1 MRTWTTKGLYRWTRD
16 LHLYLGLYLCPFV
29 LVFAISTILLNH
41 AWKPGAVTPRR
52 SVFKELVVPAE
63 LERAQ
68 GMDRV
73 REARK
78 ILAQVGVSGE
88 IDFIRAI
95 PRENLIVIPVMKPG
109 EETTIRLNVLSREA
123 VVEVRETGIGEAL
136 VYLHRSPGP
145 HNVNVRGNWG
155 YMRAWRWL
163 ADATVYLVLFLS
175 VSGVY
180 LWIFLPAE
188 RRLGIILTTAGCVS
202 VGLLVYAIV
211 RG

>member
-1 MRTWTTKGLYRWTRD
+1 MTAKGLYRWTRD
-16 LHLYLGLYLCPFV
+16 LHLYLGLYLCPFA

-52 SVFKELVVPAE
+52 TVFKEVAVPAE
-63 LERAQ
+63 LERTQ

-95 PRENLIVIPVMKPG
+95 PRENRIVIPVTKPG
-109 EETTIRLNVLSREA
+109 EETTISLNLQSREA
-123 VVEVRETGIGEAL
+123 IVDVRETGIGAAL

-145 HNVNVRGNWG
+145 HNVNVRGNWV

-163 ADATVYLVLFLS
+163 ADVTVYLVLFLS
-175 VSGVY
+175 ASGVY
-180 LWIFLPAE
+180 LWVFLPAE

-202 VGLLVYAIV
+202 CGLLINAIV

>member
-1 MRTWTTKGLYRWTRD
+1 MTAKGLYRWTRD

-52 SVFKELVVPAE
+52 TVFKEVAVPAE
-63 LERAQ
+63 LETAR

-73 REARK
+73 RHARK

-88 IDFIRAI
+88 IDFIRTI
-95 PRENLIVIPVMKPG
+95 PREHRIVIPVTKPG
-109 EETTIRLNVLSREA
+109 EETMISLDVQSREA
-123 VVEVRETGIGEAL
+123 IVDVRETGIAEAL
-136 VYLHRSPGP
+136 VYLHKSPGP
-145 HNVNVRGNWG
+145 HNVNVRGNWV
-155 YMRAWRWL
+155 YMQAWRWL

-175 VSGVY
+175 ASGVY

-202 VGLLVYAIV
+202 CVGLVYAIV